1 MPVNSG
7 SRKAFN
13 KDRMDKLT
21 KILKFIKSATKGS
34 LLIAKRTLLPTDR
47 DLTVDK
53 PWLKFYPPAVSAQIE
68 IPALTLNHYLEQAVE
83 QNGKGTAII
92 YFGRK
97 ISYHH
102 FYTAV
107 LHFAAGLQ
115 KLNVKKGDRV
125 ALILP
130 NVPQFLI
137 AYWAAMRLGAVVVL
151 INPLLSERE
160 MQYQLQATDTQIA
173 IVLDRIYPRIAK
185 VEKLSPLKHVVIV
198 CIETYM
204 HPLFTFAFQFK
215 NQLQKREEKIHLGPE
230 TIYFRRLLKPHP
242 VLDMPDLNP
251 DEPAVLLFTS
261 AVTGAPKGAMLS
273 HRNLVANTLQARA
286 WMPDMELRKEVFMAV
301 LPFIHSYGMTAC
313 HHLAILCQA
322 AMVLEP
328 RFDIKRIINDI
339 RRYNV
344 TVFPGVPTMYTAINN
359 QYARRSVN
367 LKCVRFC
374 VCGGAPLSAK
384 TRIEFEEI
392 TGGHL
397 AEGYGLTEASP
408 ITHCNP
414 LSGLNK
420 DGSIGIPWPNTEARI
435 IDIKTGIPLPPLA
448 IGELQVRG
456 PQVMIGYWRDP
467 EATRTAITEDGWLNT
482 GDIGCYDKDGYF
494 YLLDRK
500 KDIIFSG
507 AYNIYP
513 AEVERV
519 LLEHPAVAEVAVVGV
534 TDPYYGERVKAVVIL
549 KEGQLLFARDLVEF
563 CHGKIAKFKIP
574 KEIEFVEHLPKNF
587 LGKVLRRVLKPS
599 GL

>member
-1 MPVNSG
+1 MG
-7 SRKAFN
+7 Q
-13 KDRMDKLT
+13 LL

-47 DLTVDK
+47 DLTVEK
-53 PWLKFYPPAVSAQIE
+53 PWLKFYSPGVSAQID
-68 IPALTLNHYLEQAVE
+68 IPELTINHFLEQAAQ
-83 QNGKGTAII
+83 QNGKGIAIV

-102 FYTAV
+102 FFNAV
-107 LHFAAGLQ
+107 THFAAGLQ
-115 KLNVKKGDRV
+115 ELNVKKGDRV

-137 AYWAAMRLGAVVVL
+137 AYWAVMRLGAVVVL

-160 MQYQLQATDTQIA
+160 MQYQLHVTDTQIA
-173 IVLDRIYPRIAK
+173 LVLDRIYPRIAK
-185 VEKLSPLKHVVIV
+185 VEKQSPLKHVIIV

-204 HPLFTFAFQFK
+204 HPLFNFAFQFK
-215 NQLQKREEKIHLGPE
+215 KQLQKREEKIHLGPE
-230 TIYFRRLLKPHP
+230 TIYFRKILKPHP
-242 VLDMPDLNP
+242 VLEKPDIHP
-251 DEPAVLLFTS
+251 EDPAVLLFTS

-273 HRNLVANTLQARA
+273 HKNLVANTLQARA
-286 WMPDMELRKEVFMAV
+286 WMPGMNLREEIFLAV

-313 HHLAILCQA
+313 HHLAIKCQA

-328 RFDIKRIINDI
+328 RFDVKRIINDI

-359 QYARRSVN
+359 QYAQRSVN
-367 LKCVRFC
+367 LKCVRYC
-374 VCGGAPLSAK
+374 VCGGAPLPLK
-384 TRIEFEEI
+384 TKSEFERI

-414 LSGLNK
+414 LDGLNK
-420 DGSIGIPWPNTEARI
+420 DGSIGIPWPSTEARI

-456 PQVMIGYWRDP
+456 PQVMMGYWRDV
-467 EATRTAITEDGWLNT
+467 EATQAAITADGWLNT
-482 GDIGCYDKDGYF
+482 GDIGYYDKDGYF

-513 AEVERV
+513 AEVEKV

-534 TDPYYGERVKAVVIL
+534 PDTYYGEHVKAVVIL
-549 KEGQLLFARDLVEF
+549 NEGQSLLARDLIEH
-563 CHGKIAKFKIP
+563 CRGKLAKFKIP
-574 KEIEFVEHLPKNF
+574 KEIEFVDHLPKNF

-599 GL
+599 GV